1 MIVIVF
7 SHHPEKPTISDPTYD
22 QPEAFKL
29 QEVRMVPTEPEYEEP
44 NTEPAYEEPTA
55 LCKLQEN
62 IAYKIPPIRI
72 KTAENEA
79 YGAITNI

>member
-44 NTEPAYEEPTA
+44 TA

-62 IAYKIPPIRI
+62 IAYKIPPSWI

-79 YGAITNI
+79 YGTVSSI